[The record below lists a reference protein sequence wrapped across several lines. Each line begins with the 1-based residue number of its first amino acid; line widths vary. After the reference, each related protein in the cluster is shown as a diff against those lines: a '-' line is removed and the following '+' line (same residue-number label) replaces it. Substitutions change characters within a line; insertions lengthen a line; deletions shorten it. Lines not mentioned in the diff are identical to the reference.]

1 MGSLHDLIQ
10 FIFAGLTGGAI
21 YALVALGFGVVH
33 NTMGIVN
40 FTQVD
45 FVSLGGMLLYSA
57 LLGAGLP
64 MAPALLAAVAGVTLV
79 AMLVEVAGIGP
90 SRSDSHLVL
99 IFLTIGLSIILRGA
113 MTVIWGKDRM
123 AVPSLSGEAPVHVLG
138 ATILP
143 QTLWILALTA
153 VAIIGLVLFFRK
165 TSMGLAMRGVA
176 ANEAAA
182 AVVGLP
188 VWRVKAASFALAGAL
203 GGLAGCLVTPI
214 TTLSYDVGVLLGLT
228 ARAIIG
234 LMLFFRK
241 TSMGLA
247 RRGVAANPEAAAVVG
262 LKVWRVK
269 AMSFALAGALGGLAG
284 CLVTPITTLSYD
296 VGVLLGLKGFAAA
309 ILGGFGSFPGAI
321 LGGLTLGL
329 LESLGA
335 AYISSAYKDVI
346 AFIVLLLV
354 LFIRPRGLLG
364 RDG

>member
-1 MGSLHDLIQ
+1 MGSLHDLMQ

-45 FVSLGGMLLYSA
+45 FVSLGGMILYSA
-57 LLGAGLP
+57 LVTAGLP
-64 MAPALLAAVAGVTLV
+64 MAPALLVAVVGVTLV
-79 AMLVEVAGIGP
+79 AILVEVAGVRP
-90 SRSDSHLVL
+90 SRSESHLVL

-113 MTVIWGKDRM
+113 MKIIWGKTRM
-123 AVPSLSGEAPVHVLG
+123 AVPSLSGEAPLHLAG
-138 ATILP
+138 AAILP
-143 QTLWILALTA
+143 QTLWILALTTL
-153 VAIIGLVLFFRK
+153 AIVGLVLFFRK
-165 TSMGLAMRGVA
+165 TSLGLAM
-176 ANEAAA
+176 
-182 AVVGLP
+182 
-188 VWRVKAASFALAGAL
+188 
-203 GGLAGCLVTPI
+203 
-214 TTLSYDVGVLLGLT
+214 
-228 ARAIIG
+228 
-234 LMLFFRK
+234 
-241 TSMGLA
+241 
-247 RRGVAANPEAAAVVG
+247 RGVAANPEAAAVVG

-269 AMSFALAGALGGLAG
+269 AASFALAGALGGLAG

-335 AYISSAYKDVI
+335 AYLSSAYKDVI

-354 LFIRPRGLLG
+354 LFVRPRGLLG
-364 RDG
+364 GAG